1 MGQQASGGRGRLI
14 ILSAPSGTGKTT
26 IARAVA
32 ASHPQVEVSVSH
44 TTRRPRPE
52 EKHGQDYFFVDQQ
65 SFLDMIENDQFLEHA
80 EVFDHCYGTS
90 HGAVERQLADGISVL
105 LVIDWRGARLVRGRF
120 EDVLSIFFV
129 PPSYAVLERRLAERG
144 QDSDIAMKR
153 RLQEALEEVRHHH
166 EYDHVIVNDHFETAV
181 EECEK
186 LIFSAVAPT
195 SGRYFDPTS
204 FIATMKNGTLR
215 DRRDDD

>member
-1 MGQQASGGRGRLI
+1 MGEGVG
-14 ILSAPSGTGKTT
+14 
-26 IARAVA
+26 V
-32 ASHPQVEVSVSH
+32 V
-44 TTRRPRPE
+44 
-52 EKHGQDYFFVDQQ
+52 
-65 SFLDMIENDQFLEHA
+65 
-80 EVFDHCYGTS
+80 
-90 HGAVERQLADGISVL
+90 
-105 LVIDWRGARLVRGRF
+105 LVIDWGAARLVRGRF
-120 EDVLSIFFV
+120 EDVLGILFV
-129 PPSYAVLERRLAERG
+129 PPSYVVLEQRLAERG

-195 SGRYFDPTS
+195 SGRYFDPAS

>member
-1 MGQQASGGRGRLI
+1 M
-14 ILSAPSGTGKTT
+14 
-26 IARAVA
+26 
-32 ASHPQVEVSVSH
+32 
-44 TTRRPRPE
+44 
-52 EKHGQDYFFVDQQ
+52 
-65 SFLDMIENDQFLEHA
+65 
-80 EVFDHCYGTS
+80 
-90 HGAVERQLADGISVL
+90 
-105 LVIDWRGARLVRGRF
+105 IDWRGARLVRGRF

-186 LIFSAVAPT
+186 LIVCAVAPT
-195 SGRYFDPTS
+195 SGRYFDPAS